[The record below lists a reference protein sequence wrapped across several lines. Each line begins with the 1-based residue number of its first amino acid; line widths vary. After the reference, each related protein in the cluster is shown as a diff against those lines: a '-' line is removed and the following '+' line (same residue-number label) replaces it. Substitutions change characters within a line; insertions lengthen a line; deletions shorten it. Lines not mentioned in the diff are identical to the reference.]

1 MAVIRTHLTIN
12 PLKSKLSASGLKSHT
27 TPRYFI
33 QCVVCSAFMTG
44 NDYINQNR
52 TETFKAGDKVVMHTC
67 CEARL
72 PKYKD
77 KLWTCQTDSF
87 LSKGKEEVVFLED
100 FSGYF
105 AAEFLQRVQS

>member
-1 MAVIRTHLTIN
+1 MAYNKEI
-12 PLKSKLSASGLKSHT
+12 KKM
-27 TPRYFI
+27 F
-33 QCVVCSAFMTG
+33 QCVLLNVCIIYQKIRNYKLKKRNMTG
-44 NDYINQNR
+44 NNYINQNR
-52 TETFKAGDKVVMHTC
+52 TETFQAGDKVVMHTC

-77 KLWTCQTDSF
+77 KLWICKTDSF

-105 AAEFLQRVQS
+105 ATEYLQRIQI